1 MDFHCF
7 VFNSKAK
14 CVKLVFSDQNYSKLR
29 LYIYIY
35 LFIYTYTITKY
46 FIYNTETPN
55 NIYLYVCGLM

>member
-29 LYIYIY
+29 LYIYI
-35 LFIYTYTITKY
+35 F
-46 FIYNTETPN
+46 
-55 NIYLYVCGLM
+55 IYLYIHTLLQNTSYITQKHQIIYIYMCVV